1 MVFYYNNRKVTIIE
15 FGTRE
20 WITDRKNLIM
30 MFFPMEDF
38 EIWSAKAF
46 ELSKQSLIGS
56 PIRNLEGSS
65 AESNVDDG
73 SPAQDISEEILG

>member
-1 MVFYYNNRKVTIIE
+1 
-15 FGTRE
+15 
-20 WITDRKNLIM
+20 M

-73 SPAQDISEEILG
+73 SPDQDISEEILG